1 MAFAHQDL
9 LGGWS
14 SSGDVAVHEALA
26 QAMSAVLQS
35 YGLQIPDTS
44 KGPVFNLCMK
54 FWRTHEFRLR
64 LLHKFRSERASA
76 SLRELHAE
84 GVVYAQMP
92 ARIRELH
99 AEGVVYAQM
108 PARIRELHAEGVVYA
123 QRPARIRELH
133 AEGVVYAQMP
143 ARHGAAIRELHAEG
157 VAYAQMPDRLSLH
170 YQTGGSHALRCADH
184 AQRTRRRPDPCNKR
198 ERATNTIR
206 GGFPLYTQVHRCVSF
221 QYDDVIDLSL
231 YRALTAGTHV
241 VVAATQHGRTTW
253 GAG

>member
-35 YGLQIPDTS
+35 YGLQIPDTD

-84 GVVYAQMP
+84 GVVFAQM
-92 ARIRELH
+92 
-99 AEGVVYAQM
+99 
-108 PARIRELHAEGVVYA
+108 
-123 QRPARIRELH
+123 PARIRELH

-231 YRALTAGTHV
+231 YGADRWNACGRRRD
-241 VVAATQHGRTTW
+241 AARPHNLGCW
-253 GAG
+253 MIVF